1 MVFRIG
7 VPGKLKPTT
16 AAVSAMVAIG
26 SALVA
31 FPAQA
36 FQTKLGDVDVTINS
50 TVSVGTS
57 IRTESQDLGLI
68 GGNNVNQSGSF
79 GTGRSNTSDDGNLN
93 YAAGDAFSSI
103 IKGFHEVTLKK
114 DNYGFFSR
122 VKWFYDYTLANDNV
136 FHGHEPTNNNINR
149 AGQRVQQPLEDNGF
163 NPYAR
168 FDGIN
173 LLDAYGFVN
182 TEIGSMPLDLRVGR
196 QVISWG
202 EGLLLLNPIS
212 GLNTI
217 DVSALRRPGVN
228 LKEAFTPSEMLYG
241 NLGVADNTSLE
252 GFYQLKWRKTVPEGC
267 GTYFSTTDFAA
278 DGCDRLAF
286 AGGLLYDRTRATA
299 NPVRI
304 GDGAE
309 LNGAAAA
316 AAAAAL
322 RLQLPPINR
331 SLDQQPDDD
340 GQFGLALRHYAQSLG
355 TEFGGYY
362 LNYHS
367 RLPVIGLQAG
377 NAATPNQLPLGP
389 NGSAVPAQAVG
400 LTPGTALP
408 YALGNTGGTYYLAY
422 PEDISVFG
430 LSFASNVKGVALSGQ
445 ISHAVDVPVQY
456 NANDLLSAGLLGT
469 FSTTPGAMPNPLQRK
484 LGAARPG
491 ERVGGFEVF
500 DVTQIQMTA
509 IQNFDRVLGASR
521 YSVLGEVGAV
531 FVDGLPDIAPGQ
543 RFGRNPV
550 FGTAATDEKDGF
562 VTDFS
567 WGYRVRVTGTYN
579 NVLGDTDLIPSVSLA
594 HDVKGYSPEPGQLF
608 NEGRVALGL
617 NLGFEFDANTSAQI
631 GYTVFGNSAKYDPL
645 RDRDFLSLSAQY
657 SF

>member
-31 FPAQA
+31 MPAQA
-36 FQTKLGDVDVTINS
+36 FETKIGGADLTINS
-50 TVSVGTS
+50 TISVGTS

-68 GGNNVNQSGSF
+68 GGNNVNQRGSF

-136 FHGHEPTNNNINR
+136 FHGHEPTNNNFNS
-149 AGQRVQQPLEDNGF
+149 ANQRVQQPLEDSGF

-182 TEIGSMPLDLRVGR
+182 TEVGSMPLDLRIGR

-241 NLGVADNTSLE
+241 NLGVGDNTSLE

-286 AGGLLYDRTRATA
+286 AGGLLYDRTRTTA
-299 NPVRI
+299 SPIRI

-309 LNGAAAA
+309 LNGVAAAT
-316 AAAAAL
+316 AAAAL

-331 SLDQQPDDD
+331 SLDDQPDDD

-367 RLPVIGLQAG
+367 RLPVIGLKAG
-377 NAATPNQLPLGP
+377 NVPTPNQLPLGA
-389 NGSAVPAQAVG
+389 NGAPVPAQAVG
-400 LTPGTALP
+400 LTPGNALP

-430 LSFASNVKGVALSGQ
+430 LSFASNVGGVALSGQ
-445 ISHAVDVPVQY
+445 LTHAVDVPVQY

-469 FSTTPGAMPNPLQRK
+469 FSTTPGTTPNPLQRK

-550 FGTAATDEKDGF
+550 FGTAAADEKEGF

-579 NVLGDTDLIPSVSLA
+579 NVLGDTDLIPSISLA

-631 GYTVFGNSAKYDPL
+631 GYTVFGNSADYDPL

>member
-7 VPGKLKPTT
+7 VPGRLKPTT
-16 AAVSAMVAIG
+16 AAVSAMMAIG

-31 FPAQA
+31 IPAQA
-36 FQTKLGDVDVTINS
+36 FETKIGGADLTINS
-50 TVSVGTS
+50 TISVGTS
-57 IRTESQDLGLI
+57 IRTESQDLALI

-136 FHGHEPTNNNINR
+136 FHGHEPTNNNFNS
-149 AGQRVQQPLEDNGF
+149 ANQRVQQPLEDSGF

-182 TEIGSMPLDLRVGR
+182 TEVGSMPLDLRVGR

-228 LKEAFTPSEMLYG
+228 LKEAFTPSEMLYA
-241 NLGVADNTSLE
+241 NLGVGDNTSLE

-286 AGGLLYDRTRATA
+286 AGGLLFDRTRTTA
-299 NPVRI
+299 SPIRI

-309 LNGAAAA
+309 LNGVAAAT
-316 AAAAAL
+316 AAAAL

-331 SLDQQPDDD
+331 SVDSQPDDD

-377 NAATPNQLPLGP
+377 NTPTPSQLPLGP

-400 LTPGTALP
+400 LTPGNSLP

-445 ISHAVDVPVQY
+445 ITHAVDVPVQY

-469 FSTTPGAMPNPLQRK
+469 FSTTPGNTPNPLQRK

-500 DVTQIQMTA
+500 DVTQIQATA

-531 FVDGLPDIAPGQ
+531 FVDGLPEIAPGQ

-550 FGTAATDEKDGF
+550 FGTAAANETDGF

-579 NVLGDTDLIPSVSLA
+579 NVLGDTDLIPSISLA

-617 NLGFEFDANTSAQI
+617 NLGFEFDANTSAVI
-631 GYTVFGNSAKYDPL
+631 GYTVFGNSADFDPL
-645 RDRDFLSLSAQY
+645 RDRDFLSLSAQH